1 MGEEHIGSS
10 PAFCKWRMNMK
21 KAIMAAFASILI
33 MQCLITVPVGIAEA
47 VGEEEDILSH
57 KIITG
62 KTEAFGGGDYIL
74 VNMNETMT
82 FGIIHGSKDHNAPI
96 TIFTKGLDV
105 LGAFR
110 GKNGT
115 FPLTSNIFTIYRFTY
130 LMEFNDTN
138 NNDRYD
144 PGRSFNSEMGAD
156 RPIKRLNLSLN
167 WQRSELRKRNT
178 SSGFEWGLS
187 LYASNVSYTR
197 DVQKTADRITTVSKD
212 EADDQ
217 PTTVSKDEADD
228 QPTTVSKDEADDQ
241 PTTVSKDEVLELI
254 KFDIRISVT
263 RGRSSITFHTYELNS
278 VRDKFDLVIRERK
291 IEDLRSARV
300 NWKVDHRILGWDFS
314 PVNDNPKLML
324 GFDLTFAR
332 SYNSIAALRA
342 DIISTI
348 GDDGSKVSIPIK
360 GAESSIWIEDVNSP
374 TRVEE
379 SGLDAGDISMG
390 TSSVKSRFFWKREL
404 DRLPSTISRQI
415 DTKLF
420 LYEYE
425 LIGPASD
432 IWENSILRGNSGV
445 GIRIKGGYT
454 YPALRMIVHDPGIEA
469 LGFRPPV
476 FREVSDPGW
485 GETVINAIQGNT
497 TITIFFTLV
506 VILIAIATAAI
517 LTLSRKGNM
526 YHDQELKFEQEEEL
540 FAVSR
545 RKKDWDSLRIK

>member
-1 MGEEHIGSS
+1 
-10 PAFCKWRMNMK
+10 MK
-21 KAIMAAFASILI
+21 KAIMVTFASILI
-33 MQCLITVPVGIAEA
+33 IQCLITLPVGITEA
-47 VGEEEDILSH
+47 LGEEDDILSH
-57 KIITG
+57 KVITG

-82 FGIIHGSKDHNAPI
+82 FGIVHGSKDHNAPI

-144 PGRSFNSEMGAD
+144 PERAYNFERGWD
-156 RPIKRLNLSLN
+156 RPIKRLNLSLD
-167 WQRSELRKRNT
+167 WQRSELRKKNT

-187 LYASNVSYTR
+187 LYANNVSYTK
-197 DVQKTADRITTVSKD
+197 DIQKTADRITAVSR
-212 EADDQ
+212 E
-217 PTTVSKDEADD
+217 
-228 QPTTVSKDEADDQ
+228 
-241 PTTVSKDEVLELI
+241 EVLEMI

-278 VRDKFDLVIRERK
+278 VRDNYDLVIRERK
-291 IEDLRSARV
+291 IEDLMSARV
-300 NWKVDHRILGWDFS
+300 NWKIDHRILGWDFS
-314 PVNDNPKLML
+314 PANDNPKLML

-342 DIISTI
+342 DLISRI
-348 GDDGSKVSIPIK
+348 GIDSSRVSIPIK
-360 GAESSIWIEDVNSP
+360 GTESSIWIEDVNSP
-374 TRVEE
+374 TMVEE
-379 SGLDAGDISMG
+379 SGLDAGDISMV
-390 TSSVKSRFFWKREL
+390 SSTVKSRFFWKREL
-404 DRLPSTISRQI
+404 DRLPLSATSKPV

-425 LIGPASD
+425 QLGPASE
-432 IWENSILRGNSGV
+432 IWGNAILNGIGGL
-445 GIRIKGGYT
+445 GIRISGGYT

-469 LGFRPPV
+469 FGFRPPV
-476 FREVSDPGW
+476 FREGSDSGW
-485 GETVINAIQGNT
+485 GEMVITAIRENT
-497 TITIFFTLV
+497 TITMVLTFG

-517 LTLSRKGNM
+517 ITVSRKGDM
-526 YHDQELKFEQEEEL
+526 YHDQELKFEQEEVL

-545 RKKDWDSLRIK
+545 RKKDWDSLRIR